1 MNKKEVLELKRRLKK
16 DQATFSRLVGCYVD
30 CNHEKVCKFGG
41 KFLTLEEDEYY
52 KYLEISNKV
61 LSGTLGNNLLNLQ
74 FPLEEEEVGGRQQ
87 ILMALRDSEL
97 NDETLLDTY
106 YDLVIDTYDEAG
118 NYLILLYLDSYDVM
132 TRTKDNI
139 NVDESEEVYKY
150 MLCAICPVTLSKP
163 GLGYLEKEQ
172 RIGARIRDWVVGAPE
187 TGFLFPAFN
196 DRSTDI
202 HSTLFYTKNTKEPHS
217 EFMTNGLGCGVE
229 RTATEQK
236 MAFHSIVRNV
246 LGAEDESTDDKLL
259 DIQQNLSEMVDDYA
273 ETHDD
278 DDDPF
283 ILDSEAMNKVLSD
296 CHVSEE
302 KISRIEKS
310 VNEAFGDKPPIA
322 ANVIDSKALAANEIR
337 VEKLAL
343 ESQVGDL
350 TLELNEKNA
359 QLEEKDSVIQEKNNQ
374 IEERTSQ
381 LLEKQEEIDNYTSQI
396 KTYDVVLH
404 VKPEKASQIHAQ
416 VINGEKCLVIPMREN
431 ENATINGVNTNL

>member
-150 MLCAICPVTLSKP
+150 MLCGWSALLRQAFYSLPSTIEALTYTPLFSIRKTPRSRTLS
-163 GLGYLEKEQ
+163 L
-172 RIGARIRDWVVGAPE
+172 
-187 TGFLFPAFN
+187 
-196 DRSTDI
+196 
-202 HSTLFYTKNTKEPHS
+202 
-217 EFMTNGLGCGVE
+217 
-229 RTATEQK
+229 
-236 MAFHSIVRNV
+236 
-246 LGAEDESTDDKLL
+246 
-259 DIQQNLSEMVDDYA
+259 
-273 ETHDD
+273 
-278 DDDPF
+278 
-283 ILDSEAMNKVLSD
+283 
-296 CHVSEE
+296 
-302 KISRIEKS
+302 
-310 VNEAFGDKPPIA
+310 
-322 ANVIDSKALAANEIR
+322 
-337 VEKLAL
+337 
-343 ESQVGDL
+343 
-350 TLELNEKNA
+350 
-359 QLEEKDSVIQEKNNQ
+359 
-374 IEERTSQ
+374 
-381 LLEKQEEIDNYTSQI
+381 
-396 KTYDVVLH
+396 
-404 VKPEKASQIHAQ
+404 
-416 VINGEKCLVIPMREN
+416 
-431 ENATINGVNTNL
+431 